1 MWRVLPYFAE
11 AGLLVYCL
19 IECLQADEGRI
30 RNLSK
35 TGWVLLII
43 LVPIVG
49 GVAWLVAGRPVTPAR
64 RVPWPSTQTAGFP
77 EYERPRP
84 LGPDDDPTFL
94 ASQRRSDE
102 RHEQMLRDWE
112 QQLRERERR
121 LRDEERDKEDQAP
134 DEPGEGER

>member
-1 MWRVLPYFAE
+1 MWRLLPYFVE

-19 IECLQADEGRI
+19 IECIQADEGRI

-35 TGWVLLII
+35 TGWVLLVI

-49 GVAWLVAGRPVTPAR
+49 GVAWLVAGRPLAPAPR
-64 RVPWPSTQTAGFP
+64 RALWPSTTTAGFP

-102 RHEQMLRDWE
+102 LLLRDWE

-121 LRDEERDKEDQAP
+121 LREQEGRAT
-134 DEPGEGER
+134 DEPGDGER